1 MSEMGNPQPSPKV
14 FFYLKKNT
22 MDAVQRLNGS
32 GLYSLNKRY
41 GLRYSPSILKGLPQ
55 IKSLEQNSRA
65 VGQTYYI

>member
-1 MSEMGNPQPSPKV
+1 
-14 FFYLKKNT
+14 

-65 VGQTYYI
+65 EGQTYYI